1 MMNADTKK
9 YFSGLIG
16 GFGAKAGLKK
26 TCMLL
31 KNITFIIIK
40 TMSAPFY
47 APKHFCAYTK
57 PEILL

>member
-1 MMNADTKK
+1 M
-9 YFSGLIG
+9 LLVP
-16 GFGAKAGLKK
+16 KAGLKK
-26 TCMLL
+26 TCISL
-31 KNITFIIIK
+31 KNITFIIRK